1 VPIQLKYDLGCG
13 RIQNHHNNHN
23 TWTLIHIYAVLFNL
37 NRVVQS
43 EFRPEI
49 QIEFTDE

>member
-1 VPIQLKYDLGCG
+1 MSHKKIY
-13 RIQNHHNNHN
+13 RNNHHN
-23 TWTLIHIYAVLFNL
+23 TRTLIRIYAVSFKL